1 MTSSSTLYCGCY
13 ARWRPSRLTLEQQQD
28 DSALRGLPWWLRQ
41 RGICLQRRRPEFS
54 PGREAPPEEGM
65 ATHPRVLAGEARGQG
80 SLLGRSP
87 WGRRVR
93 PDWARA
99 RWLSWFV
106 IGSSSQI
113 YQETFDRMFLINSLP
128 LNKYRDN
135 LASFTLP
142 LTAYIAVFPPAFF
155 MAYLKMG
162 SLGKN

>member
-1 MTSSSTLYCGCY
+1 MTSSSTSYCGCY

-99 RWLSWFV
+99 RS
-106 IGSSSQI
+106 
-113 YQETFDRMFLINSLP
+113 
-128 LNKYRDN
+128 
-135 LASFTLP
+135 
-142 LTAYIAVFPPAFF
+142 AVCAGC
-155 MAYLKMG
+155 LG
-162 SLGKN
+162 SLSDLRPKFIRRRLTECF